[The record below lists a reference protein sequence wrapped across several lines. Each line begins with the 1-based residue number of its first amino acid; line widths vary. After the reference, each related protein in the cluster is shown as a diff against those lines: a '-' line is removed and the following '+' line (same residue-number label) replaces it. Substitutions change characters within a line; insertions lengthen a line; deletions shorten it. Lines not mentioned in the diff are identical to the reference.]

1 MALLSSGSLTTQFGG
16 GLTIRRSRPPTA
28 AAELRALAIQER
40 FMRIQIVALLACTFV
55 AGTSVAAQSEIPIP
69 RSVAGDKGKY
79 FLLEK
84 KKNGNIIRALHKR
97 VGVDSVGYTLTE
109 TNCAT
114 MQMREL
120 GYSEQ
125 SSSAIKEYPTKWF
138 ELVPGSSKSDLANFV
153 CR

>member
-1 MALLSSGSLTTQFGG
+1 
-16 GLTIRRSRPPTA
+16 
-28 AAELRALAIQER
+28 
-40 FMRIQIVALLACTFV
+40 MRIPNIVALLACSFI
-55 AGTSVAAQSEIPIP
+55 AGTSIAAQSEIPIP

-79 FLLEK
+79 FLLDK
-84 KKNGNIIRALHKR
+84 KKNGNIVRALHKR

-109 TNCAT
+109 TNCAA

-125 SSSAIKEYPTKWF
+125 SPSAIKKNPTKWF